1 MRAPALTLFAL
12 ALALAGCATL
22 PKPLQGEV
30 NALTPRQAQ
39 GTDAIGA
46 TVRWGGRIVSTE
58 PGPDRTC
65 FEMIGSTL
73 QGDGRPADMNED
85 GSGRF
90 IACKP
95 GFYDPAI
102 FLKDRELTV
111 LGRIDGYES
120 RRIGE
125 YDYRQPRV
133 AADVVYLWPKER
145 PVDVRYP
152 APYPYPYPWWGW
164 GPGWWGW

>member
-1 MRAPALTLFAL
+1 MRTLSLSLL
-12 ALALAGCATL
+12 ALALAGCASM

-30 NALTPRQAQ
+30 NPLTPRQAQ
-39 GTDAIGA
+39 QADAVGTS
-46 TVRWGGRIVSTE
+46 VRWGGRIVSTE
-58 PGPDRTC
+58 PGPNQTC
-65 FEMIGSTL
+65 FAMIGSTL
-73 QGDGRPADMNED
+73 QGDGRPADMSED

-90 IACKP
+90 IACKA

-111 LGRIDGYES
+111 MGHIDGYES
-120 RRIGE
+120 RKIGE

-133 AADVVYLWPKER
+133 AADVIYLWPKAR

-152 APYPYPYPWWGW
+152 APQPWPWMGWGWGSPWWGW
-164 GPGWWGW
+164 

>member
-1 MRAPALTLFAL
+1 MVYHRIPRPCRRSPRVSRNGATLRTNAIRAAPANC
-12 ALALAGCATL
+12 CATV

-30 NALTPRQAQ
+30 NPITPREAQ
-39 GTDAIGA
+39 RANAVGA

-58 PGPDRTC
+58 PGPNQTC

-73 QGDGRPADMNED
+73 QSSGRPADMSED

-90 IACKP
+90 IACKS

-120 RRIGE
+120 RKIGD

-133 AADVVYLWPKER
+133 AADVVYLWPKAR
-145 PVDVRYP
+145 
-152 APYPYPYPWWGW
+152 
-164 GPGWWGW
+164 